1 MKKLIHILLLIAVTV
16 ALVAVPYRVW
26 LGPILWRSLFGGGGA
41 DAVSSASV
49 ILDAPSGSFV
59 VLLNRGAHARLD
71 TADAWAQ
78 FFRGESLVIMD
89 DVTCLV
95 GQGDAAGFDMAD
107 SYRSRLPENQ
117 MKLRTEDATLMLSR
131 AQLGRFDAIVM
142 SKEFADAYRADTA
155 YGREGIEVI
164 EIGGEA
170 A

>member
-1 MKKLIHILLLIAVTV
+1 MKTLLHILLLIAVTV

-26 LGPILWRSLFGGGGA
+26 LGPIPWSALLGGGV
-41 DAVSSASV
+41 DAVTSASV
-49 ILDAPSGSFV
+49 ILDAPSGSYV
-59 VLLNRGAHARLD
+59 VLLNRDAHQKLDNADDWAR
-71 TADAWAQ
+71 

-89 DVTCLV
+89 DVRCLV
-95 GQGDAAGFDMAD
+95 GKGDAGGFDMAD

-117 MKLRTEDATLMLSR
+117 MKLSAEDATLMLSR

-142 SKEFADAYRADTA
+142 SKEFADAFRADTV
-155 YGREGIEVI
+155 YGQGNIEVI